1 VSAGLEASETMTR
14 LVFAA
19 LDGIVIQQLVY
30 GDAARTEETVA
41 ELRALLQGLADDGAE
56 PPV

>member
-1 VSAGLEASETMTR
+1 
-14 LVFAA
+14 
-19 LDGIVIQQLVY
+19 VIQQLVY

-56 PPV
+56 PPG